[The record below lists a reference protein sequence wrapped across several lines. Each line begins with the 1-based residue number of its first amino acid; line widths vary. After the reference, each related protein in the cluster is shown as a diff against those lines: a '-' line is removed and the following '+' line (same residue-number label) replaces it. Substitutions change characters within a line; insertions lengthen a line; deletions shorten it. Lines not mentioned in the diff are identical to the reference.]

1 MQESFFAL
9 FPRDRQPFWR
19 RALQEEVNIQE
30 IRLRIDRPVSVKRTS
45 GDCYLDELGAFTE
58 QQDMAYRIGRQELEE
73 LLMHICHGSPY
84 AFEDEFRQ
92 GFITVPGGHRVGVAG
107 QVVLEKDGE
116 VRTLK
121 HVYYINI
128 RIAHQIFGVADPVLP
143 EIYQKGELRN
153 TLIVA
158 PPGCGKTTLLRE
170 LVRCVSNGNRYGRGL
185 NVGVVDE
192 RSEIAGSYLG
202 KPQNDLGCRTDVLD
216 ACPKR
221 LGMQMMLRSMSP
233 QVIAVDELGGS
244 GDMEAIWAAAACG
257 CRVLATVH
265 GAGVEDVA
273 KRFPQILE
281 RPFFECIVLLG
292 RRNNRPVVERICGG
306 EEAALAFSGRDYD
319 CGRVSGT
326 RPVVSGAVCGKDTVD
341 ANSDFYHRDAHE

>member
-9 FPRDRQPFWR
+9 FPRGRQPFWR
-19 RALQEEVNIQE
+19 RALQGEDNIQE
-30 IRLRIDRPVSVKRTS
+30 IRLRIDRPVSVRRTS

-58 QQDMAYRIGRQELEE
+58 RQDMAYRVGRQELEE

-84 AFEDEFRQ
+84 AFEDELRQ
-92 GFITVPGGHRVGVAG
+92 GFITAPGGHRVGVTG
-107 QVVLEKDGE
+107 QAVLEEGGGI
-116 VRTLK
+116 RTLK

-128 RIAHQIFGVADPVLP
+128 RVARQMFGVADSVLP
-143 EIYQKGELRN
+143 GIYQSGELQN

-202 KPQNDLGCRTDVLD
+202 EPQNDLGCRTDVLD
-216 ACPKR
+216 ACPKGV
-221 LGMQMMLRSMSP
+221 GMQLMLRSMSP

-244 GDMEAIWAAAACG
+244 GDMEALRAAAACG

-265 GAGVEDVA
+265 GAGIEDVGR
-273 KRFPQILE
+273 RFPQILE

-292 RRNNRPVVERICGG
+292 RRDNRPVVERICGG
-306 EEAALAFSGRDYD
+306 EEAAIAFSGRDYD
-319 CGRVSGT
+319 CGRVFGA
-326 RPVVSGAVCGKDTVD
+326 RAVVSGAVYRKDTVASCAGFHD
-341 ANSDFYHRDAHE
+341 RDAHE